1 MQSTAASL
9 KTPLVL
15 LNIFL
20 LTFHDL
26 LLSEGSENFAART
39 VAPSL
44 PSASCLFAV
53 FTMQQTL

>member
-26 LLSEGSENFAART
+26 LLSEGSEN
-39 VAPSL
+39 
-44 PSASCLFAV
+44 
-53 FTMQQTL
+53 

>member
-1 MQSTAASL
+1 MHSTAASL

-26 LLSEGSENFAART
+26 LPREGSENFAVKT

-53 FTMQQTL
+53 FTKQQTS